1 MRDEWGS
8 KIVAIVEVYFQFR
21 KVYGNGY
28 NFFKGKKFLVPD
40 QYLIFLIKTQVYS
53 IFSLPNL

>member
-28 NFFKGKKFLVPD
+28 DFF
-40 QYLIFLIKTQVYS
+40 
-53 IFSLPNL
+53 